1 MADRQSGPSGF
12 WEILEGA
19 CPGTGGEATE
29 PHTLGVL
36 FFPCLPARGS
46 ILSAFLLK
54 DGGCLLL
61 ACLLTA
67 WGSCSVW

>member
-29 PHTLGVL
+29 PHTLGVTFLSL
-36 FFPCLPARGS
+36 FTSKGLHTQCIPSKR
-46 ILSAFLLK
+46 
-54 DGGCLLL
+54 
-61 ACLLTA
+61 
-67 WGSCSVW
+67 WGLFVAGLFTHSLG